1 MTGALEQSIYNTVR
15 YFALFDLPVTAT
27 QIWRTLIFDLPPAGG
42 DSRVRWHGEHLPT
55 LAAVGETLKDSAWL
69 KSVIETKWGYY
80 FVRGQSPS
88 VRRRLARHV
97 IAQHKW
103 RLARRLVR
111 WLSAVPF
118 VRMIAGSGSLALS
131 NTRPESDFDLFVVV
145 RAGRIWTARLLLLLM
160 AQLLGRRR
168 KHWDALAPDQLCL
181 NHYVTDRRLMMPTA
195 VRNLYT
201 AVAYTQLTP
210 LFNEKVL
217 AEFQQV
223 NAPWL
228 KGHLMYPDAPA
239 LAGKLSV
246 LLPSSLVWL
255 KRLAESALSEPLG
268 EALETWARRV
278 QRRLI
283 SEHSSPGRSG
293 RVFVSEDELAFHPDS
308 RVPHILRQFAQ
319 DTGQK
324 ALL

>member
-1 MTGALEQSIYNTVR
+1 MTPALEQSIYNTVR
-15 YFALFDLPVTAT
+15 YFALFDMPVTAT
-27 QIWRTLIFDLPPAGG
+27 QIWRALILDHG

-55 LAAVGETLKDSAWL
+55 LRAVSEALNNSHWL
-69 KSVIETKWGYY
+69 HGVVEAQWGY
-80 FVRGQSPS
+80 FFIAGQEKN

-103 RLARRLVR
+103 RLARRLVK
-111 WLSAVPF
+111 WLAVVPF
-118 VRMIAGSGSLALS
+118 VKMIAGSGSLALS

-145 RAGRIWTARLLLLLM
+145 RAGRIWTARLLLLFV
-160 AQLLGRRR
+160 AELLGRRR
-168 KHWDALAPDQLCL
+168 KHWDRLAPDRLCL
-181 NHYVTDRRLMMPTA
+181 NHYVSDSALMMPAA

-201 AVAYTQLTP
+201 AVAYTHLTP
-210 LFNEKVL
+210 LFGGNVL
-217 AEFQQV
+217 ADFQQV

-228 KGHLMYPDAPA
+228 KSYLMYPDAPMLPA
-239 LAGKLSV
+239 KQGIS
-246 LLPSSLVWL
+246 LPSPLLFL
-255 KRLAESALSEPLG
+255 KRLAENILSEPVG
-268 EALETWARRV
+268 EALEGWARRV

-283 SEHSSPGRSG
+283 AEHSLPGRSG
-293 RVFVSEDELAFHPDS
+293 RVSISDDELAFHPDS